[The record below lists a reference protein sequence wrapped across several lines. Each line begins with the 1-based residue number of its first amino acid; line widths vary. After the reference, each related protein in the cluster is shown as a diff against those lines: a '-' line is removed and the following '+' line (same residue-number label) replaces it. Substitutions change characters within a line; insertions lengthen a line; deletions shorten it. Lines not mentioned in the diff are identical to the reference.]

1 MRVLIMLATVALLGG
16 CGGEAASDPP
26 ADADHAQ
33 TSQNGA
39 AAEAAAPKADIFTV
53 RLDTEAGAI
62 TLALDSKHAP
72 VTTAN
77 FLRYVDE
84 KRLDGTYFYRAAPT
98 PGTHG
103 RGLIQGG
110 THRVYARMLPGIE
123 HEPTSRTGLRHVDGT
138 ISMARLAP
146 GTATGDFFITVGAM
160 PSMDSP
166 AGGKGDDV
174 GYAAFGHVTRGMD
187 VVRHILAAPTL
198 ANAGR
203 GAMRGQMIAKP
214 VKIVSA
220 RREP

>member
-1 MRVLIMLATVALLGG
+1 MRVLILLATFALLAG
-16 CGGEAASDPP
+16 CGRESPTDAPAGANLQNAA
-26 ADADHAQ
+26 
-33 TSQNGA
+33 T
-39 AAEAAAPKADIFTV
+39 AETAAPKADIVTV
-53 RLDTEAGAI
+53 RLDTEAGPI
-62 TLALDSKHAP
+62 TLALDAKHAP
-72 VTTAN
+72 ITTAN

-98 PGTHG
+98 PGARG

-110 THRVYARMLPGIE
+110 THRVYTRMLPGIE
-123 HEPTSRTGLRHVDGT
+123 HEPTSRTGLHHVDGT

-160 PSMDSP
+160 PSMDAA

-174 GYAAFGHVTRGMD
+174 GYAAFGHVTGGMD

-214 VKIVSA
+214 VKIISA
-220 RREP
+220 KRAP